1 MRWLESITDLM
12 DMSLS
17 KLREIVKDSKAWSAA
32 VCVLSKSRTV
42 FSEWKTMATH
52 FIFLYSSVLAVSY

>member
-1 MRWLESITDLM
+1 MRWLDGTTDSI
-12 DMSLS
+12 DMSLR
-17 KLREIVKDSKAWSAA
+17 KLQEIVKDSKAWSAA

-42 FSEWKTMATH
+42 FSDWKTMATH